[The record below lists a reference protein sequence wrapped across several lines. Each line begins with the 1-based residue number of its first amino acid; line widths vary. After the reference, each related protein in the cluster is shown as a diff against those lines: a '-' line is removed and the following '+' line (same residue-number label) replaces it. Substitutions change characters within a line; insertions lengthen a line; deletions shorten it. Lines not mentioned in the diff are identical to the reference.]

1 MTLCLVCFLFFSPK
15 WVASMYDNGLC
26 WIWCRIGIVHVR
38 DERSCRDQRRPTQT
52 AIVRQVCCVITVTC
66 IRHFVSEEYIT
77 INTDHCVIR
86 HYTLEGEKQMSR
98 HFWNRQGWSNKIP
111 QLTNDAIFQFEMGMR
126 HGWVSFL
133 WATLS
138 PPPPFRTYFL
148 LILLFSWFKNSRK
161 NSRRRPQTNK
171 SVT

>member
-15 WVASMYDNGLC
+15 WVASMYNNGLC

-52 AIVRQVCCVITVTC
+52 AIVRQVCCVITFTC
-66 IRHFVSEEYIT
+66 FRHFVSDEYIT

-98 HFWNRQGWSNKIP
+98 HFWNRQGWANKIP
-111 QLTNDAIFQFEMGMR
+111 QLTNDAIFSVWNGNAARM
-126 HGWVSFL
+126 SFIPMSYS
-133 WATLS
+133 LS
-138 PPPPFRTYFL
+138 SSFIPNVFSSYFVIFL
-148 LILLFSWFKNSRK
+148 VQK
-161 NSRRRPQTNK
+161 
-171 SVT
+171 